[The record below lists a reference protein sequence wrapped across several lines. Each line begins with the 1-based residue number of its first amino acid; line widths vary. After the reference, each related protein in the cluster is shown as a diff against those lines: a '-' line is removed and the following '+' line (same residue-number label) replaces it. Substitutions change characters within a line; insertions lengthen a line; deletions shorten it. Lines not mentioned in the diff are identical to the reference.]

1 METLTT
7 LNISPAQTPALPAN
21 LRSRLINFLIRWEH
35 FDAALACLDPL
46 QRDRPDLVSLYDAR
60 TRALL
65 ALDRPDEALE
75 VMRARHERKQSLTS
89 RILEARVHLA
99 GGDHGT
105 ALVIARQLAAEKRDS
120 PLAWG
125 LLGDIHLARG
135 DLDAAEG
142 AYRRIDEI
150 RPNSRLHAHKLACLY
165 HAQGDYVSASAWAVR
180 LEASADEEAP
190 LDVPRLRWLRDYYRE
205 SGEANRA
212 ADIEAELKRRYQTEL
227 HDLQEALADM
237 LGAEPPAIQPSPSHP
252 AIQPPSHPAI
262 PQPSSDV
269 LRPLLSSSKGLSK
282 GHPTIQPPPSP
293 PAISVTPEE
302 REQIESA
309 VSHHFGFDSLLP
321 GQVEVMALMLRG
333 EDTLAVMPTGGGKSL
348 CYQLP
353 ALLTEGTTL
362 VVSPLIALMKDQ
374 VDSLPAAIQRRA
386 TTINS
391 TLAGDELRRRLDRAG
406 RGNYQM
412 IYAAPERLR
421 QPPFLHALRQA
432 GLSRFVIDEAHC
444 VSMWGHDFRPDY
456 LFLAEARRAL
466 GNPPLLAMTAT
477 APPRVRGDI
486 MRRLGEMELVSTDV
500 HRPNL
505 RLEGIATP
513 NEDAKLGHL
522 IALCQEIE
530 GAGIVY
536 AHSRAKCEELA
547 AVLRSRGIAAGHYH
561 AGINDR
567 AAAQDAFMQ
576 GDMRVVVA
584 TVAFGMGIDKSDIR
598 FIVHYHLPRS
608 LEAYYQ
614 EAGRAG
620 RDGLLSRCVLFYA
633 PSDRG
638 NLTRWA
644 RQDQMPV
651 DFLRQVYRAVDRRL
665 GDASIGRMATDD
677 LMRDVRTEDTP
688 VRVALSLL
696 EEAGLLRRHFDAP
709 RTAMITLRA
718 TLGQDSTFAA
728 FVQAARLVPGQ
739 PVTRDVVDLA
749 WAADLDPIDI
759 EYQLLRWQSQ
769 GWIDYR
775 SAGRDLLIERL
786 PPPADAAQRVDSL
799 LETYSA
805 IQGQR
810 IEEISAYAKTRRCR
824 HGHISAYFGGRA
836 IERCEACDNCLGF
849 RTAGISQ
856 RDGDE
861 RAELVA
867 VLRCVGSLKWSY
879 GRRNLSLILK
889 GSPGAPAGTAGMRE
903 YAALAHRS
911 ASAIGRLIDR
921 LIDAGLL
928 QTRQLDHGGV
938 VVEMSPAGRRAIQD
952 PKRLDA
958 LLTSSYQVSESAP
971 TRLREPPADEPT
983 PPVDAALFQRLREWR
998 LETARAAEVPPY
1010 VVAHDAMLKRIAA
1023 LKPGTP
1029 DELAAVRGMGPKR
1042 LAAYGTAI
1050 LDVVVSYSASK

>member
-1 METLTT
+1 
-7 LNISPAQTPALPAN
+7 
-21 LRSRLINFLIRWEH
+21 
-35 FDAALACLDPL
+35 
-46 QRDRPDLVSLYDAR
+46 
-60 TRALL
+60 
-65 ALDRPDEALE
+65 
-75 VMRARHERKQSLTS
+75 
-89 RILEARVHLA
+89 
-99 GGDHGT
+99 
-105 ALVIARQLAAEKRDS
+105 
-120 PLAWG
+120 
-125 LLGDIHLARG
+125 
-135 DLDAAEG
+135 
-142 AYRRIDEI
+142 
-150 RPNSRLHAHKLACLY
+150 
-165 HAQGDYVSASAWAVR
+165 
-180 LEASADEEAP
+180 
-190 LDVPRLRWLRDYYRE
+190 
-205 SGEANRA
+205 
-212 ADIEAELKRRYQTEL
+212 
-227 HDLQEALADM
+227 
-237 LGAEPPAIQPSPSHP
+237 
-252 AIQPPSHPAI
+252 
-262 PQPSSDV
+262 
-269 LRPLLSSSKGLSK
+269 
-282 GHPTIQPPPSP
+282 
-293 PAISVTPEE
+293 
-302 REQIESA
+302 
-309 VSHHFGFDSLLP
+309 
-321 GQVEVMALMLRG
+321 
-333 EDTLAVMPTGGGKSL
+333 
-348 CYQLP
+348 
-353 ALLTEGTTL
+353 EGTTL

-374 VDSLPAAIQRRA
+374 VDSLPSEIRRRA

-406 RGNYQM
+406 RGSYRL

-466 GNPPLLAMTAT
+466 GAPPILAMTAT

-486 MRRLGEMELVSTDV
+486 MRRLGDLELVSTDV
-500 HRPNL
+500 QRPNL
-505 RLEGIATP
+505 RLETIATP

-522 IALCQEIE
+522 IALCQETE

-547 AVLRSRGIAAGHYH
+547 AVLRARGIAAGHYH
-561 AGINDR
+561 AGIDDR
-567 AAAQDAFMQ
+567 AAAQDRFMQ

-620 RDGLLSRCVLFYA
+620 RDGLPSRCVLFYA
-633 PSDRG
+633 PSDRA

-665 GDASIGRMATDD
+665 GDAPIGRMATDD

-718 TLGQDSTFAA
+718 SLGQDSTFAA
-728 FVQAARLVPGQ
+728 FAEAARLLPRQ
-739 PVTRDVVDLA
+739 PVSRDVVELA
-749 WAADLDPIDI
+749 RAAGLDPTDI

-775 SAGRDLLIERL
+775 SAGRDLLIERR

-836 IERCEACDNCLGF
+836 IEHCDACDNCLGF

-889 GSPGAPAGTAGMRE
+889 GSPQAPAGTAGLPE
-903 YAALAHRS
+903 FAALAHRS
-911 ASAIGRLIDR
+911 ASAIGRLVER

-938 VVEMSPAGRRAIQD
+938 VVEMSADGRRA
-952 PKRLDA
+952 
-958 LLTSSYQVSESAP
+958 
-971 TRLREPPADEPT
+971 
-983 PPVDAALFQRLREWR
+983 
-998 LETARAAEVPPY
+998 
-1010 VVAHDAMLKRIAA
+1010 
-1023 LKPGTP
+1023 
-1029 DELAAVRGMGPKR
+1029 
-1042 LAAYGTAI
+1042 
-1050 LDVVVSYSASK
+1050 